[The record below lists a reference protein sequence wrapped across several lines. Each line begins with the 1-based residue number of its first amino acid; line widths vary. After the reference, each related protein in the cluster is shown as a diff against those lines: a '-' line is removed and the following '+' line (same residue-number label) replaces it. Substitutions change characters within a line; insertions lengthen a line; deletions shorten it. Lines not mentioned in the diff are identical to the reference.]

1 MFTLND
7 TLPKPDTLELNPGQ
21 HAAATFK
28 GGHALVLAGA
38 GCGKTKTIIAR
49 CEYLIANG
57 VPASR
62 IYVLA
67 FTRKAA
73 EEIISRVAATLGSAA
88 KGLKASTFHRFCLA
102 LIHGHPQAFG
112 CQAHTVLDRDD
123 QLNLMRAIR
132 GGSKGDGLPTA
143 AAITDIYSLARNT
156 RCKLSEAIARFDD
169 ELLPHEDTIAD
180 ILRRYEARKRKR
192 KYLDF
197 DDILEVVATR
207 LHENPQIRSVIA
219 GRFSHV
225 LVDEFQ
231 DTNNLQWALLDSLK
245 DHATLFCVGD
255 DAQCIYGFRGAD
267 FTTIHSFKERIP
279 SAMVLKLEDNYRST
293 QEILDLSNWL
303 LRQSPL
309 AYGKELRAIRGASLK
324 PCIQDFTDEWSEASW
339 IAEDLLARREA
350 GAPWSDHMILVR
362 GSWIARAV
370 QTQLIERNIPYRY
383 IGGTGLLQ
391 TAHIRDVVSVLRI
404 VANPEDELAWVR
416 YLRLWPGIG
425 ETLANRIVEKIME
438 KPNLPDIL
446 NLLSG
451 NRKAGGACRKTI
463 ELVAAQAG
471 NPVEAFRASVCA
483 LESLLAEQYAED
495 WDQRRRDFELV
506 EELAGKHSSILG
518 FIEEYILE
526 PVYGSS
532 NAETGE
538 DMVTLITVHS
548 AKGTEAKVCYVI
560 NVSPGAFPSEK
571 SMRDTTHIEEERRV
585 LYVALTRAKNELII
599 TRRNGNSHAVN
610 VSVSL
615 GDQNAASAYFLKTLP
630 ADLVDE

>member
-1 MFTLND
+1 MLTLNES
-7 TLPKPDTLELNPGQ
+7 LPKPDTLDLNPGQ

-49 CEYLIANG
+49 CEYLVAGG

-73 EEIISRVAATLGSAA
+73 DQIIERVAETLGSAA
-88 KGLKASTFHRFCLA
+88 RGLKASTFHKFCLT
-102 LIHGHPQAFG
+102 LIHAHPQAFG

-123 QLNLMRAIR
+123 QLHLMRAIR

-143 AAITDIYSLARNT
+143 AEITDIYSLARNT
-156 RCKLSEAIARFDD
+156 RCPLSEAIARFEV
-169 ELLPHEDTIAD
+169 ELVHHEDTIAG
-180 ILRRYEARKRKR
+180 IVRRYEARKQKR

-207 LHENPQIRSVIA
+207 LRDNPQIRSVMA

-267 FTTIHSFKERIP
+267 FKTIHSFKERIP
-279 SAMVLKLEDNYRST
+279 SATVLKLDDNYRST

-309 AYGKELRAIRGASLK
+309 AYGKELQAIRGAGLK
-324 PCIQDFTDEWSEASW
+324 PRIQDFTNEWNEASW
-339 IAEDLLARREA
+339 IAEDLLVRRDD
-350 GAPWSDHMILVR
+350 GACWSDHMILVR
-362 GSWIARAV
+362 GSWSARAV

-404 VANPEDELAWVR
+404 VANQEDELAWVR

-425 ETLANRIVEKIME
+425 ETLANRIVEKIMD
-438 KPNLPDIL
+438 KPNLPNIL

-451 NRKAGGACRKTI
+451 NKKAGGDCRKTI

-471 NPVEAFRASVCA
+471 NPVEAFRASVRA
-483 LESLLAEQYAED
+483 LEPVLAGQYADD

-506 EELAGKHSSILG
+506 EELAGKHATLSG

-526 PVYGSS
+526 PVYGTS
-532 NAETGE
+532 NAEEGE

-571 SMRDTTHIEEERRV
+571 AMRDSEHIEEERRV
-585 LYVALTRAKNELII
+585 LYVALTRAQNELII
-599 TRRNGNSHAVN
+599 TRRNDNQRGINY
-610 VSVSL
+610 SVAPEN
-615 GDQNAASAYFLKTLP
+615 QNAPAAYFLNGLP
-630 ADLVDE
+630 AGIIE

>member
-1 MFTLND
+1 
-7 TLPKPDTLELNPGQ
+7 
-21 HAAATFK
+21 
-28 GGHALVLAGA
+28 LV
-38 GCGKTKTIIAR
+38 
-49 CEYLIANG
+49 
-57 VPASR
+57 
-62 IYVLA
+62 
-67 FTRKAA
+67 
-73 EEIISRVAATLGSAA
+73 
-88 KGLKASTFHRFCLA
+88 H
-102 LIHGHPQAFG
+102 
-112 CQAHTVLDRDD
+112 
-123 QLNLMRAIR
+123 
-132 GGSKGDGLPTA
+132 
-143 AAITDIYSLARNT
+143 
-156 RCKLSEAIARFDD
+156 
-169 ELLPHEDTIAD
+169 HEDTIAG
-180 ILRRYEARKRKR
+180 IVRRYEARKQKR

-207 LHENPQIRSVIA
+207 LRDNPQIRSVMA

-267 FTTIHSFKERIP
+267 FKTIHSFKERIP
-279 SAMVLKLEDNYRST
+279 SATVLKLDDNYRST

-309 AYGKELRAIRGASLK
+309 AYGKELQAIRGAGLK
-324 PCIQDFTDEWSEASW
+324 PRIQDFTNEWNEASW
-339 IAEDLLARREA
+339 IAEDLLVRRDD
-350 GAPWSDHMILVR
+350 GACWSDHMILVR
-362 GSWIARAV
+362 GSWSARAV

-404 VANPEDELAWVR
+404 VANQEDELAWVR

-425 ETLANRIVEKIME
+425 ETLANRIVEKIMD
-438 KPNLPDIL
+438 KPNLPNIL

-451 NRKAGGACRKTI
+451 NKKAGGDCRKTI

-471 NPVEAFRASVCA
+471 NPVEAFRASVRA
-483 LESLLAEQYAED
+483 LEPVLAGQYADD

-506 EELAGKHSSILG
+506 EELAGKHATLSG

-526 PVYGSS
+526 PVYGTS
-532 NAETGE
+532 NAEEGE

-571 SMRDTTHIEEERRV
+571 AMRDSEHIEEERRV
-585 LYVALTRAKNELII
+585 LYVALTRAQNELII
-599 TRRNGNSHAVN
+599 TRRNDNQRGINY
-610 VSVSL
+610 SVAPEN
-615 GDQNAASAYFLKTLP
+615 QNAPAAYFLNGLP
-630 ADLVDE
+630 AGIIE

>member
-1 MFTLND
+1 MLTLND
-7 TLPKPDTLELNPGQ
+7 TLPKPDTLELNRGQ
-21 HAAATFK
+21 QAAAKFK

-49 CEYLIANG
+49 CDHLIASG

-62 IYVLA
+62 ICVLA

-73 EEIISRVAATLGSAA
+73 EQIISRVAATLGPAA
-88 KGLKASTFHRFCLA
+88 RGLKASTFHRFCLA

-156 RCKLSEAIARFDD
+156 RCELSEAIARFDD
-169 ELLPHEDTIAD
+169 ELLPHEDTIAG

-197 DDILEVVATR
+197 DDILEVVAKHLR
-207 LHENPQIRSVIA
+207 DNPQIQSVIA
-219 GRFSHV
+219 GRFSHI

-245 DHATLFCVGD
+245 EHATLFCVGD

-267 FTTIHSFKERIP
+267 FKTIHSFQERIP
-279 SAMVLKLEDNYRST
+279 GATVLKLEDNYRST

-309 AYGKELRAIRGASLK
+309 AYGKELRAIRGGGLK
-324 PCIQDFTDEWSEASW
+324 PRIEDFPDEWSEASW
-339 IAEDLLARREA
+339 TAEDLLARHEA

-404 VANPEDELAWVR
+404 VANNEDELAWVR

-425 ETLANRIVEKIME
+425 ETLANRIAEKIMD

-446 NLLSG
+446 NILSG
-451 NRKAGGACRKTI
+451 NSKAGGPCRKTI
-463 ELVAAQAG
+463 ELVAVQAD
-471 NPVEAFRASVCA
+471 NPVEAFRASVHA
-483 LESLLAEQYAED
+483 LASLLAEQYADD
-495 WDQRRRDFELV
+495 WEQRRRDFELV
-506 EELAGKHSSILG
+506 EELARKHTTLSG

-526 PVYGSS
+526 PVYGTS
-532 NAETGE
+532 NAEEGE

-548 AKGTEAKVCYVI
+548 AKGAEAKVCYVI

-571 SMRDTTHIEEERRV
+571 AMRDSEHIEEERRV
-585 LYVALTRAKNELII
+585 LYVALTRAQNELII
-599 TRRNGNSHAVN
+599 TRRDCNQRGINL
-610 VSVSL
+610 SVAPEN
-615 GDQNAASAYFLKTLP
+615 QNALAAYFLNGLP
-630 ADLVDE
+630 AGLIE

>member
-1 MFTLND
+1 MLTLNEP
-7 TLPKPDTLELNPGQ
+7 LPKPDTLDLNPGQ

-38 GCGKTKTIIAR
+38 GCGKTRTILAR
-49 CEYLIANG
+49 CEYLIAGG
-57 VPASR
+57 VPANR
-62 IYVLA
+62 VYVLA

-73 EEIISRVAATLGSAA
+73 DQIIDRVGATLGSAA
-88 KGLKASTFHRFCLA
+88 RGLRASTFHKFCLT
-102 LIHGHPQAFG
+102 LIHAHPQLFG
-112 CQAHTVLDRDD
+112 CQRHTVIDRDD
-123 QLNLMRAIR
+123 QLHLMRAIR

-143 AAITDIYSLARNT
+143 AEITDIYSLARNT
-156 RCKLSEAIARFDD
+156 RCQLSEAIARYD
-169 ELLPHEDTIAD
+169 EELVHHEITIAG
-180 ILRRYEARKRKR
+180 IVRGYEARKRKR

-197 DDILEVVATR
+197 DDILEVVAGQLR
-207 LHENPQIRSVIA
+207 DNPQLRSVIA
-219 GRFSHV
+219 GRFSHF

-231 DTNNLQWALLDSLK
+231 DTNPLQWALLDSLK

-267 FTTIHSFKERIP
+267 FTTVHSFKERIP
-279 SAMVLKLEDNYRST
+279 NATVLKLEDNYRST

-309 AYGKELRAIRGASLK
+309 DYDKELRAVRGAGLK
-324 PCIQDFTDEWSEASW
+324 PRLEDFDDEWSEASW
-339 IAEDLLARREA
+339 IAEDLLARRDG
-350 GAPWSDHMILVR
+350 GASWSDHMILVR
-362 GSWIARAV
+362 GSWFARAM

-425 ETLANRIVEKIME
+425 ETLANRIVEKIMD
-438 KPNLPDIL
+438 KPNLPDIF
-446 NLLSG
+446 NILSG
-451 NRKAGGACRKTI
+451 NKKAGGACRKTI
-463 ELVAAQAG
+463 ELVEAQAG
-471 NPVEAFRASVCA
+471 NPVEAFRVSVRA
-483 LESLLAEQYAED
+483 LETLLAEQYADD

-506 EELAGKHSSILG
+506 EELAGKHASISR
-518 FIEEYILE
+518 FIEECILE

-532 NAETGE
+532 NAEAGE

-571 SMRDTTHIEEERRV
+571 AMRDSEHIEEERRV
-585 LYVALTRAKNELII
+585 LYVALTRAQDELII
-599 TRRNGNSHAVN
+599 TRRNGNHFTAKVE
-610 VSVSL
+610 
-615 GDQNAASAYFLKTLP
+615 GENAETAYFLKTLP
-630 ADLVDE
+630 DELMDE

>member
-1 MFTLND
+1 MLTLND
-7 TLPKPDTLELNPGQ
+7 TLPKPDTLELNRGQ
-21 HAAATFK
+21 QAAAKFK

-49 CEYLIANG
+49 CDHLIASG

-62 IYVLA
+62 ICVLA

-73 EEIISRVAATLGSAA
+73 EQIISRVAATLGPAA
-88 KGLKASTFHRFCLA
+88 RGLKASTFHRFCLA

-169 ELLPHEDTIAD
+169 ELLPHEDTIAG

-197 DDILEVVATR
+197 DDILEVVAKHLR
-207 LHENPQIRSVIA
+207 DNPQIQSVIA
-219 GRFSHV
+219 GRFSHI

-245 DHATLFCVGD
+245 EHATLFCVGD

-267 FTTIHSFKERIP
+267 FKTIHSFQERIP
-279 SAMVLKLEDNYRST
+279 GATVLKLEDNYRST

-309 AYGKELRAIRGASLK
+309 AYGKELRAIRGGGLK
-324 PCIQDFTDEWSEASW
+324 PRIEDFPDEWSEASW
-339 IAEDLLARREA
+339 TAEDLLARHEA

-404 VANPEDELAWVR
+404 VANNEDELAWVR

-425 ETLANRIVEKIME
+425 ETLANRIAEKIMD

-446 NLLSG
+446 NILSG
-451 NRKAGGACRKTI
+451 NSKAGGPCRKTI
-463 ELVAAQAG
+463 ELVAVQAD
-471 NPVEAFRASVCA
+471 NPVEAFRASVRA
-483 LESLLAEQYAED
+483 LASLLAEQYADD
-495 WDQRRRDFELV
+495 WEQRRRDFELV
-506 EELAGKHSSILG
+506 EELARKHTTLSG

-526 PVYGSS
+526 PVYGTS
-532 NAETGE
+532 NAEEGE

-548 AKGTEAKVCYVI
+548 AKGAEAKVCYVI

-571 SMRDTTHIEEERRV
+571 AMRDSEHIEEERRV
-585 LYVALTRAKNELII
+585 LYVALTRAQNELII
-599 TRRNGNSHAVN
+599 TRRDCNQRGINL
-610 VSVSL
+610 SVAPEN
-615 GDQNAASAYFLKTLP
+615 QNALAAYFLNGLP
-630 ADLVDE
+630 AGLIE

>member
-1 MFTLND
+1 MLILNEPLPKAD
-7 TLPKPDTLELNPGQ
+7 TLDLNPGQ
-21 HAAATFK
+21 HAAATFM

-38 GCGKTKTIIAR
+38 GCGKTRTIIAR
-49 CEYLIANG
+49 CEYLIASG

-73 EEIISRVAATLGSAA
+73 DQIIERVAITLGSAA
-88 KGLKASTFHRFCLA
+88 RGLKASTFHKFCLT
-102 LIHGHPQAFG
+102 LIHAYPQFFN
-112 CQAHTVLDRDD
+112 CQGHTVLDRDD
-123 QLNLMRAIR
+123 QLHLMRAIR

-143 AAITDIYSLARNT
+143 AEITDIYSLARNT
-156 RCKLSEAIARFDD
+156 RCQLAEAITRYDD
-169 ELLPHEDTIAD
+169 ELVQHEMTIAG
-180 ILRRYEARKRKR
+180 IVRGYEARKRKR

-197 DDILEVVATR
+197 DDLLEVVAR
-207 LHENPQIRSVIA
+207 QLRDNPQIRSVIA
-219 GRFSHV
+219 MRFAHV

-267 FTTIHSFKERIP
+267 FTTVHSFQERI
-279 SAMVLKLEDNYRST
+279 SGATVLKLADNYRST

-309 AYGKELRAIRGASLK
+309 AYGKELRAIGGPGLK
-324 PCIQDFTDEWSEASW
+324 PCILDFSDEWSEASW
-339 IAEDLLARREA
+339 IAEDLLARRDGGA
-350 GAPWSDHMILVR
+350 GWSDHMILVR
-362 GSWIARAV
+362 GSWFARAV
-370 QTQLIERNIPYRY
+370 QTQLIQRNIPYRY

-404 VANPEDELAWVR
+404 VANLEDEVAWVR

-425 ETLANRIVEKIME
+425 ETLANRIVEKIMD

-446 NLLSG
+446 NILSG
-451 NRKAGGACRKTI
+451 NKKAGGACRKTI
-463 ELVAAQAG
+463 ELVVAQAG
-471 NPVEAFRASVCA
+471 NPVEAFRASVHA
-483 LESLLAEQYAED
+483 LEPMLAEQYADD
-495 WDQRRRDFELV
+495 WNQRRRDFELV
-506 EELAGKHSSILG
+506 EKLAGKHTSISG

-532 NAETGE
+532 NADAGE
-538 DMVTLITVHS
+538 DLVTLITVHS

-571 SMRDTTHIEEERRV
+571 AMRDSEHTEEKRRV
-585 LYVALTRAKNELII
+585 LYVALTRAQNELII
-599 TRRNGNSHAVN
+599 TRRDGNTR
-610 VSVSL
+610 
-615 GDQNAASAYFLKTLP
+615 AASFADSPESQKAAAAYFLNELP
-630 ADLVDE
+630 ADLLG